1 VDRAPTRA
9 TLEAM
14 REDQAGN
21 PEGDDEN
28 DEDRPAPTPF
38 DNPFFLPVL
47 LWAFAGWCAW
57 DIVTNAPAYQENP
70 KFNEYGLLIM
80 GVLAL
85 YFTWSAI
92 REKRAERNKSS
103 D

>member
-1 VDRAPTRA
+1 MSEEQHNDP
-9 TLEAM
+9 EIDEEDG
-14 REDQAGN
+14 EDQ
-21 PEGDDEN
+21 P
-28 DEDRPAPTPF
+28 PSTPF

-57 DIVTNAPAYQENP
+57 DILTNAPAYQENP
-70 KFNEYGLLIM
+70 KFNEYGLLIT

-92 REKRAERNKSS
+92 KEKRAEREGSS